1 MVFPIILGSLIGIT
15 LLGWLVGYSV
25 LLKFVK
31 RIEKRWSQLSR
42 LLHRYER
49 ISKKLALEVQDSEQ
63 QQNLIASLAS
73 INDPSLTRVRRLE
86 WFNQIN
92 DQLKEIQKHQPP
104 TFLNVQ
110 EERIEHEQLAT
121 FISYEVQAYEHELRL
136 YNKGISTA
144 PTKFVARI
152 HQFENTYGNASED
165 CKQTVTSN

>member
-49 ISKKLALEVQDSEQ
+49 IVHKVVHKVQDSKRQ
-63 QQNLIASLAS
+63 HDLLLSLAS
-73 INDPSLTRVRRLE
+73 INDPSLTRHERLH
-86 WFNQIN
+86 WFNHIN
-92 DQLKEIQKHQPP
+92 ALVKEIQEHEAP
-104 TFLNVQ
+104 TFFNIQ
-110 EERIEHEQLAT
+110 EERIELEQLVT
-121 FISYEVQAYEHELRL
+121 YISYEVQAYEHELQL

-152 HQFENTYGNASED
+152 HQFENTYGDASDD